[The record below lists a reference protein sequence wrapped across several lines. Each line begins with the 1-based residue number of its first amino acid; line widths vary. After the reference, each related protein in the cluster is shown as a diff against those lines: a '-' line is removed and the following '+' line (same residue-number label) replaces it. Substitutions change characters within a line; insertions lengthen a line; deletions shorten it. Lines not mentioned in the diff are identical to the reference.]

1 MGISCKGIGKMRE
14 IMDKMKREQALEA
27 EKAKLE
33 KKGNK
38 KDKKAKE
45 K

>member
-1 MGISCKGIGKMRE
+1 MGISCKGIGKMRK
-14 IMDKMKREQALEA
+14 IMDKLKKEQILEA

-33 KKGNK
+33 KKDKK

>member
-1 MGISCKGIGKMRE
+1 MGISCKSIGKMRG

-33 KKGNK
+33 KKGK
-38 KDKKAKE
+38 KKNIDTKE

>member
-1 MGISCKGIGKMRE
+1 MRK
-14 IMDKMKREQALEA
+14 IMDKLKKEQILEA

-33 KKGNK
+33 KKDKK

>member
-1 MGISCKGIGKMRE
+1 MGISCKGIGKMRG
-14 IMDKMKREQALEA
+14 IMDKLKKEQALEA
-27 EKAKLE
+27 EKIRLE

-38 KDKKAKE
+38 KDKKVKE

>member
-1 MGISCKGIGKMRE
+1 MGISCKGISKMRS

-33 KKGNK
+33 KKNK
-38 KDKKAKE
+38 KKNAEVKE
-45 K
+45 

>member
-1 MGISCKGIGKMRE
+1 MRG
-14 IMDKMKREQALEA
+14 IMDRLKKEQVFEA

-33 KKGNK
+33 KKDKK